1 MAQKKPAAKKKSG
14 AKKPTAKRARNKD
27 GTYKGDDKSTPDVNE
42 AYEKPKPGTKATT
55 KPRNP
60 VAKQREAST
69 TKKPA
74 AKKAPA
80 KKPVAKKP
88 VAKKPAQKQRNTY
101 APKVVAKDTVSREVD
116 TQPTPRSSPKPPPLS
131 RHEPP
136 AKKKSRAARIWVWF
150 VGQ

>member
-1 MAQKKPAAKKKSG
+1 
-14 AKKPTAKRARNKD
+14 
-27 GTYKGDDKSTPDVNE
+27 
-42 AYEKPKPGTKATT
+42 
-55 KPRNP
+55 

-74 AKKAPA
+74 AKKAP
-80 KKPVAKKP
+80 AKKP

-101 APKVVAKDTVSREVD
+101 APKVVAKDTVSREVREVD
-116 TQPTPRSSPKPPPLS
+116 IQ
-131 RHEPP
+131 HEPP

>member
-1 MAQKKPAAKKKSG
+1 MAQKNPAAKKKSG
-14 AKKPTAKRARNKD
+14 AKKPAAKRARNKD
-27 GTYKGDDKSTPDVNE
+27 GTYRGDDKSTPDVNE

-74 AKKAPA
+74 AKKVPA
-80 KKPVAKKP
+80 KKPA
-88 VAKKPAQKQRNTY
+88 AKKPAQKQRNTY
-101 APKVVAKDTVSREVD
+101 APKVVAKDTVSREVREVD
-116 TQPTPRSSPKPPPLS
+116 IQPTPCSSSKPPPLS

-136 AKKKSRAARIWVWF
+136 AKKKSRAARIWVWL